1 MNQTFENRG
10 KKTSNIRATIV
21 RILESTD
28 STETLGG
35 IAIQFIRHHLLKAGE
50 RKKTLKKKEARK
62 SAEQRERERERRK
75 EITQNVY
82 GLERK
87 KKRER
92 ERERE
97 RMLLGRLME
106 EAHSFWE
113 SGRRHRAGPPPL
125 RQSGGGRS
133 SASAGGPRP
142 LALFI

>member
-62 SAEQRERERERRK
+62 SAEQREREREK
-75 EITQNVY
+75 ERDNTKCIRT
-82 GLERK
+82 RK
-87 KKRER
+87 KKEER

-97 RMLLGRLME
+97 CCWVG
-106 EAHSFWE
+106 
-113 SGRRHRAGPPPL
+113 
-125 RQSGGGRS
+125 
-133 SASAGGPRP
+133 
-142 LALFI
+142 